1 MPSKYRAVKTAI
13 DGVIFD
19 SKKEAAR
26 YQELKLMERA
36 GLISELEMQPEFELI
51 PAYST
56 KDGQK
61 VRKIVY
67 RADFRYMDR
76 ATKTRIVEDVKGMK
90 TAIYKLKK
98 KILLWRYP
106 EIIFKET

>member
-1 MPSKYRAVKTAI
+1 MPSKYRAVRVTI
-13 DGVIFD
+13 DGVTFA

-26 YQELKLMERA
+26 YQELRFMERA
-36 GLISELEMQPEFELI
+36 GLISDLELQPEFELI

-67 RADFRYMDR
+67 RADFKYTLSR
-76 ATKTRIVEDVKGMK
+76 TNTVIIEDVKGMK

-106 EIIFKET
+106 EIIFKES